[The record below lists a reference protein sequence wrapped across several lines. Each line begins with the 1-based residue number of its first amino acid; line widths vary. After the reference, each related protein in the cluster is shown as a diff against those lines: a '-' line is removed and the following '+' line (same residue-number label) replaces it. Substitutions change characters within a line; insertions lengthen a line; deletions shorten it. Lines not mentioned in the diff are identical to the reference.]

1 MKKQCLDVVGR
12 RLKEGTI
19 LGDKPGRVGAI
30 YTFVENSG
38 RLDQILANI
47 QSLILG
53 INYLKNRNGILFNEK
68 FKLGRSEDKARFGE
82 RLDPSTRLDV
92 KIFDV
97 MGFSSIQ

>member
-19 LGDKPGRVGAI
+19 LEDKSGQVSAI

-53 INYLKNRNGILFNEK
+53 ITI
-68 FKLGRSEDKARFGE
+68 
-82 RLDPSTRLDV
+82 
-92 KIFDV
+92 I
-97 MGFSSIQ
+97 

>member
-53 INYLKNRNGILFNEK
+53 INYLKNKKRHTF
-68 FKLGRSEDKARFGE
+68 
-82 RLDPSTRLDV
+82 
-92 KIFDV
+92 
-97 MGFSSIQ
+97 

>member
-53 INYLKNRNGILFNEK
+53 ITYFFLNRILFNEK